1 MRTSVLAPFA
11 LFAAVA
17 TAVAT
22 VTLSGSIACTNQ
34 GEGDYCDPL
43 NGDND
48 CQNGLKCE
56 PAPGLSSS
64 LAHNDRCCPTD
75 TALAKTAACMA
86 GAFDGGGPTATPD
99 AGNEAGADASIDAPS
114 EATVSDAPVADTATE
129 AATTPDAS
137 VDAGADAA
145 SGPDSSD
152 GAPE

>member
-17 TAVAT
+17 TAVAVLT
-22 VTLSGSIACTNQ
+22 GSIACTNQ

-75 TALAKTAACMA
+75 TALATTEECMV
-86 GAFDGGGPTATPD
+86 GAFDGGGPTETPD
-99 AGNEAGADASIDAPS
+99 AEAGAGADATLDAPS
-114 EATVSDAPVADTATE
+114 EATVSDAPAADTATE

-137 VDAGADAA
+137 ADAGNDAA
-145 SGPDSSD
+145 SALDSSD